1 MGTMAEF
8 SKCEVAG
15 KVARVIDVRRKL
27 EILFGS
33 RLHIR
38 GAEYKHL
45 VRRARF
51 HHFRNRSSVS
61 DRCDLVF
68 FQSNVVAKEFE
79 WLGVLRFGGGKVGQG
94 KQKQGEEQPWESAS
108 K

>member
-33 RLHIR
+33 RLHID
-38 GAEYKHL
+38 GAEHKHL
-45 VRRARF
+45 IRRARF
-51 HHFRNRSSVS
+51 HYFRNRSSVS

-79 WLGVLRFGGGKVGQG
+79 WLGVLRIGGGKVDKG
-94 KQKQGEEQPWESAS
+94 KQKQGEGQTRGSESN
-108 K
+108 